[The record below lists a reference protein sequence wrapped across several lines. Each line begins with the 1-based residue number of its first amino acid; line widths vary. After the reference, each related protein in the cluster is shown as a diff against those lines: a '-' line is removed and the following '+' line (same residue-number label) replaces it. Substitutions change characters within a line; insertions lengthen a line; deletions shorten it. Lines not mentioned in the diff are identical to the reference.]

1 MPWDAGF
8 FDGSRMLEP
17 FARRAA
23 ALRDCADWPSRARLG
38 ALLRDA
44 GVRNARGMPLHAAAP
59 AGAGGASYEAR
70 VHDLGE
76 LEVREGEWHDL
87 MNVLAWC
94 LFPQTKAALNA
105 AHVRASGDESRSG
118 NRGRE
123 RDALTLF
130 DESGAIVV
138 SSEPELLDDLRS
150 FRWKRL
156 FWSRREHVAAHL
168 RVYAFGHGLLEKA
181 LAPYVGMT
189 AHAITLC
196 VERELVDGLPEET
209 LPRIDALAA
218 RQLQDAVRNP
228 HDLAPLPVLGVPGWW
243 PANEDEAFY
252 DDTRYFRAG
261 RTRRR

>member
-23 ALRDCADWPSRARLG
+23 ALRDCADWPSRERLG

-59 AGAGGASYEAR
+59 AGARGASYETRA
-70 VHDLGE
+70 HDPGE
-76 LEVREGEWHDL
+76 LEVRGGGWHDL

-94 LFPQTKAALNA
+94 AFPATKAAVNA
-105 AHVRASGDESRSG
+105 GHVRASGDSSRSG

-138 SSEPELLDDLRS
+138 SSDADLLDDLRA

-156 FWSRREHVAAHL
+156 FWARREEVRAHL
-168 RVYAFGHGLLEKA
+168 RVYLFGH
-181 LAPYVGMT
+181 
-189 AHAITLC
+189 
-196 VERELVDGLPEET
+196 
-209 LPRIDALAA
+209 
-218 RQLQDAVRNP
+218 
-228 HDLAPLPVLGVPGWW
+228 
-243 PANEDEAFY
+243 
-252 DDTRYFRAG
+252 
-261 RTRRR
+261 

>member
-1 MPWDAGF
+1 MPWDPGF
-8 FDGSRMLEP
+8 FQRSKMLEP

-23 ALRDCADWPSRARLG
+23 VLRECAHWPSRAALD
-38 ALLRDA
+38 ALLRGA
-44 GVRNARGMPLHAAAP
+44 GVRNARGIPLHASVPAA
-59 AGAGGASYEAR
+59 AGGASYEAR
-70 VHDLGE
+70 VHELGE

-94 LFPQTKAALNA
+94 VFPATKAAVNA
-105 AHVRASGDESRSG
+105 AHVRAAQDESRSG

-138 SSEPELLDDLRS
+138 SSEPDLLEDVRA

-156 FWSRREHVAAHL
+156 FWSRRKEVLAHL
-168 RVYAFGHGLLEKA
+168 RVYLVGHGLLEKA

-189 AHAITLC
+189 AHAITLS
-196 VERELVDGLPEET
+196 VERELIDGPTEQT

-218 RQLQDAVRNP
+218 RHLHDAVRNP
-228 HDLAPLPVLGVPGWW
+228 HDLAPLPLLGVPGWW
-243 PANEDEAFY
+243 PANEDEASY